1 MRTKGHRTGRKDS
14 KKKAGRLLGLPLGGG
29 WLGSAIRRE
38 QRALGWT
45 REGCAH
51 SGCRGGWCDLGPV
64 TEGLSG
70 VSVSLSLKN
79 EGCAKGLAGAI
90 HHRNDRWEPRGPEQM
105 VLEGPEERAPVA
117 RHGPGPLAI
126 SRPWL
131 HPPPPLPVF
140 CLDWK
145 NVFNFF
151 FPPIVTYLAK
161 S

>member
-14 KKKAGRLLGLPLGGG
+14 KKKRGVCWACLWGVGG
-29 WLGSAIRRE
+29 WDQPSGGSRE
-38 QRALGWT
+38 LLGWT

-79 EGCAKGLAGAI
+79 EGCAKGPAGAI

-131 HPPPPLPVF
+131 HPPPPPPSFLPGLEECF
-140 CLDWK
+140 
-145 NVFNFF
+145 
-151 FPPIVTYLAK
+151 
-161 S
+161 